1 MPSWSSPRRSPQSY
15 GRFAEG
21 LAAWRL
27 RLAGYRV
34 VGRNVRVAG
43 REIDVL
49 ARRGSLLVIC
59 EVKARRSRAFGA
71 PIEAVGLDKQRRL
84 RRAAEILVA
93 RDPTV
98 ETVRFDVMAVEGL
111 RVRHLRAAF

>member
-1 MPSWSSPRRSPQSY
+1 MPSWSRRQRSPHSY
-15 GRFAEG
+15 GRLAERV
-21 LAAWRL
+21 AAWRL
-27 RLAGYRV
+27 RLAGYRI
-34 VGRNVRVAG
+34 VGRTVRVAG

-59 EVKARRSRAFGA
+59 EVKARRSRTFGA
-71 PIEAVGLDKQRRL
+71 PLEAVGAGKQRRL

-98 ETVRFDVMAVEGL
+98 ETVRFDVITLDGFS
-111 RVRHLRAAF
+111 VRHLRGAF

>member
-1 MPSWSSPRRSPQSY
+1 MPSSSWCSPHRY
-15 GRFAEG
+15 GRFAEE

-27 RLAGYRV
+27 RLAGFRI

-49 ARRGSLLVIC
+49 ARRGRLLVIC
-59 EVKARRSRAFGA
+59 EVKARRSRRYGG
-71 PIEAVGLDKQRRL
+71 PLDAVGDEKQLRL

-98 ETVRFDVMAVEGL
+98 ETVRFDVITVDGL
-111 RVRHLRAAF
+111 SVRHLPAAF